1 MARLVIASD
10 LGGPVETV
18 EDGVTGWR
26 VPPGDADALARA
38 IDHALSLPK
47 DARLTIE
54 AAARASV
61 RRSYTKQAMQ
71 EATLDVYEEL
81 LAGQT

>member
-18 EDGVTGWR
+18 EDCETGWR
-26 VPPGDADALARA
+26 VPPGDADALAKT
-38 IDHALSLPK
+38 IDHVLALPE
-47 DARLTIE
+47 DERRAVGAR
-54 AAARASV
+54 ARASV
-61 RRSYTKQAMQ
+61 LLSYTKRAMQ

-81 LAGQT
+81 LAGNT